1 MRDHLNDTALR
12 RVAVLDPL
20 KLILDNLSQD
30 HEEDC
35 QQRIIF
41 NLNATVIL
49 LPTDP
54 FLILPLR

>member
-12 RVAVLDPL
+12 RVAALDPL

-30 HEEDC
+30 HEEDY

-41 NLNATVIL
+41 NLNATAIL
-49 LPTDP
+49 LPTDK
-54 FLILPLR
+54 I

>member
-41 NLNATVIL
+41 NLNATAIL

-54 FLILPLR
+54 CLIVPLR

>member
-30 HEEDC
+30 HEEAC

-41 NLNATVIL
+41 NLNATAIL

-54 FLILPLR
+54 CLIVPLR

>member
-12 RVAVLDPL
+12 RVAALDPL

-30 HEEDC
+30 HEEDY

-41 NLNATVIL
+41 NLNATALL

-54 FLILPLR
+54 CLIVPLL

>member
-1 MRDHLNDTALR
+1 MRVHLNDTALR

-41 NLNATVIL
+41 NLNATAIL

-54 FLILPLR
+54 CLIAPLR

>member
-1 MRDHLNDTALR
+1 MRVHLNDTALR

-41 NLNATVIL
+41 NLNATAIL

-54 FLILPLR
+54 CLIVPLR

>member
-1 MRDHLNDTALR
+1 MRVHLNDTALR

-41 NLNATVIL
+41 NLNATAIL

-54 FLILPLR
+54 CLIVPLL